1 MNKKQDD
8 GCCPQKDCNATV
20 ETSLE
25 CKATAALNAQVEQ
38 ELKEEDKP
46 KPGLFQFFDKGS
58 QLEKKK
64 EERDKMHNRLEQLK

>member
-8 GCCPQKDCNATV
+8 GCCPQKDCHATV
-20 ETSLE
+20 EPSLE

-46 KPGLFQFFDKGS
+46 IQEILNNAQDP
-58 QLEKKK
+58 E
-64 EERDKMHNRLEQLK
+64 